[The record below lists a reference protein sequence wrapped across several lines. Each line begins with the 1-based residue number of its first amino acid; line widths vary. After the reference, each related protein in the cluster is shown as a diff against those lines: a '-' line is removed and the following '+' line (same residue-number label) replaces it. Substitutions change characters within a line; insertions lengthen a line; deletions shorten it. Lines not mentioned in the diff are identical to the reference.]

1 MTLDAYI
8 TVRKDAQAEMEI
20 KRSRFISAVFAVKTE
35 EEAEAH
41 IQRVR
46 KQHWKANHNCFAY
59 IIGKKQEIQKASDD
73 GEPSGTAGVPMLE
86 VLKKRGV
93 CNVLVL
99 VTRYFGGIKLGAGG
113 LIRAYAHA
121 ASHGLNAAE
130 VIRQVP
136 ADEWSVTVDYHLSGT
151 LENKLHGSIYPL
163 KDVRYSDKVTFILYS
178 NQSDSEAF
186 VDWMTNL
193 TSAKAVIKKTST
205 LYLQE
210 PVPNPGKQP
219 DDSL

>member
-86 VLKKRGV
+86 VLK
-93 CNVLVL
+93 
-99 VTRYFGGIKLGAGG
+99 
-113 LIRAYAHA
+113 
-121 ASHGLNAAE
+121 NAAF
-130 VIRQVP
+130 
-136 ADEWSVTVDYHLSGT
+136 AMFLFS
-151 LENKLHGSIYPL
+151 
-163 KDVRYSDKVTFILYS
+163 
-178 NQSDSEAF
+178 
-186 VDWMTNL
+186 
-193 TSAKAVIKKTST
+193 
-205 LYLQE
+205 
-210 PVPNPGKQP
+210 
-219 DDSL
+219 